1 MPKYRKAI
9 VSYLDILG
17 FRDLI
22 GSPAGTTSAL
32 KVHKILAATRN
43 VAGVPFRVQSENW
56 NTQTEIQNFS
66 DLILRTTFIDSQ
78 RNLVDQL
85 FLDLGVLAGI
95 QFTLVAKYGIF
106 VRGGVSIGDMFIDS
120 KFVFGPALVRA
131 YELSEKVAVFP
142 RIVVDP
148 ELVEV
153 GSKSSGVDFGRVYR
167 PVLFEDNNIHF
178 VDYLGTIYKKH
189 FIVIGTFGNV
199 VPTKML
205 VAHKRQIEKK
215 LLETAQKEERIRRKI
230 GWAAMLH
237 NRVIV
242 DIAQHSMKELQKY
255 IRFMIPR
262 QKMAAHVPI
271 DVLEGK
277 IPFSPK

>member
-1 MPKYRKAI
+1 MPQYRKAI

-22 GSPAGTTSAL
+22 SSSDRTPAP
-32 KVHKILAATRN
+32 KVRKVLAATRS
-43 VAGVPFRVQSENW
+43 VAAVPFRVQSENW

-66 DLILRTTFIDSQ
+66 DLVLRTSFIDSR

-85 FLDLGVLAGI
+85 FLDLGLLAGI
-95 QFTLVAKYGIF
+95 QFTLVAKHGIF
-106 VRGGVSIGDMFIDS
+106 VRGGVCMGDMFIDT
-120 KFVFGPALVRA
+120 KFVFGPALVKS

-148 ELVEV
+148 ELVDV
-153 GSKSSGVDFGRVYR
+153 GSKSRGADFGRVYR

-178 VDYLGTIYKKH
+178 IDYLGTIYKKH

-199 VPTKML
+199 APTKML
-205 VAHKRQIEKK
+205 AAHKRQIEKK
-215 LLETAQKEERIRRKI
+215 LLETTQKEERIRRKI

-255 IRFMIPR
+255 ICFMIPR
-262 QKMAAHVPI
+262 ERMAAHVPI
-271 DVLEGK
+271 DVLDGK
-277 IPFSPK
+277 IPFSPT